1 VDLRGKVE
9 HQGNAIGAAFSNID
23 ETSNK
28 LDGAVN
34 KIEETSNRLD
44 VLEEVVEDEKLRN
57 VLALADNSE
66 KQDFASNQSKSHCVL
81 ITGNKITFC
90 MFTVVEVISVLN

>member
-1 VDLRGKVE
+1 MAIQELHRELVDLRGKVE
-9 HQGNAIGAAFSNID
+9 HQGNALGAAFSKIE

-34 KIEETSNRLD
+34 KLEETSNRLD
-44 VLEEVVEDEKLRN
+44 VLEEVVEDEKLKN
-57 VLALADNSE
+57 VLALADTSE

-81 ITGNKITFC
+81 ITG
-90 MFTVVEVISVLN
+90 EE